1 MILQYLLYK
10 RDSSLSIFEEEN
22 LRFRRV
28 NGLNED
34 IYDLLFRCNEAT
46 LLFVRTFL
54 ILMKLDTYW
63 LFWTRIDDFTT
74 MKITFSEKH
83 IRIQSRFDAKR
94 NA

>member
-34 IYDLLFRCNEAT
+34 IYDLLFRCYYSLERF
-46 LLFVRTFL
+46 LF
-54 ILMKLDTYW
+54 
-63 LFWTRIDDFTT
+63 
-74 MKITFSEKH
+74 
-83 IRIQSRFDAKR
+83 
-94 NA
+94 